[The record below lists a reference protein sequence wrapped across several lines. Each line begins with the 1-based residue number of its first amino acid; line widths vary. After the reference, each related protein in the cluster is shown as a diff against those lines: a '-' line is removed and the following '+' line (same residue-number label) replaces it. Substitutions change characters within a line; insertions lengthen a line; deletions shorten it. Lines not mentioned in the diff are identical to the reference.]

1 MVLMGRW
8 IHHHATSTVVVDAEF
23 GEWADFLF
31 DSIKASNDVKVH
43 WLRPQT
49 HMEWFPHPLNTYTI
63 HFRPF
68 IWC

>member
-23 GEWADFLF
+23 GEFADYLF
-31 DSIKASNDVKVH
+31 DSKATNDVKVH

-49 HMEWFPHPLNTYTI
+49 HME
-63 HFRPF
+63 
-68 IWC
+68 